1 MLSHAQADLEES
13 EKRRADYEA
22 GVFGLPEAMRD
33 VKRLKRELRAA
44 EERQQQG
51 IRKINDLSEQVP
63 TPAAP
68 ANDAPSRLHRVST
81 LRQPSGA

>member
-1 MLSHAQADLEES
+1 MLGHAQADLEES

-51 IRKINDLSEQVP
+51 IRKINDLSEQV
-63 TPAAP
+63 
-68 ANDAPSRLHRVST
+68 
-81 LRQPSGA
+81 QPRRTQRRFRRKPFHF